1 MRPAPQLSPPPQICG
16 VFTRPPDECP
26 PSLRGLSVSPG
37 SADLDLGPVEPT
49 VTVHAQDESPIAS
62 VQARLRGPAGFTRT
76 ISLTAKDQLEYEYVG
91 STILGGAATLG
102 TYWIDQ
108 VVLADSAGN
117 SIVLDEVAL
126 TSGEFGGRHEIE
138 LYDGPDTEGPVV
150 ENLTISPASVDTSG
164 GPKTVTMT
172 IHATDSLSGVESI
185 GGGFTMP
192 NTPGNRAYGFAMPR
206 VRGKAPNGEWEI
218 QIQLPRHA
226 APGLW
231 KLDNLHLHDN
241 AGNSTHYYDP
251 EELDSL
257 PFPQSFT
264 QIGPGDT
271 TPPQILSLSIE
282 ETDHGGRPAVYFKV
296 HVTDDLAGIE
306 VGNCVWIEARSV
318 AQPSF
323 ELVVTS
329 PIQVSGDALGGVLQV
344 GTLFPDDAPTGT
356 YAIESIEACDLTWN
370 VAKLSGAALEAKG
383 WDLTFEKPS

>member
-1 MRPAPQLSPPPQICG
+1 M
-16 VFTRPPDECP
+16 
-26 PSLRGLSVSPG
+26 
-37 SADLDLGPVEPT
+37 
-49 VTVHAQDESPIAS
+49 
-62 VQARLRGPAGFTRT
+62 QARLRGPAGFTRT